1 MTVSGYTQAKDLCR
15 VMSAVEFLERDAF
28 DIRLGGRYSLAN
40 RRDLKGNRREF
51 ACRTS
56 RVSPQQMMVAVPV
69 VGNVGERV
77 ISYFGEFG
85 KLDGL
90 ITDVVQG
97 GFLLDLFVNKA
108 RREQLA
114 SKLTWLDRQQRE
126 AVVDARATERIV
138 PENPHSSIVLADGS
152 TTSCFVIDMS
162 VTGAAVSSELQPEI
176 GTPLAVGRTVG
187 RVVRHFAE
195 GFAVK
200 FIEQQQRERL
210 ERVIIRG
217 W

>member
-1 MTVSGYTQAKDLCR
+1 
-15 VMSAVEFLERDAF
+15 MSATAFLEQGAF
-28 DIRLGGRYSLAN
+28 DLRLGGRYSLAN
-40 RRDLKGNRREF
+40 RRDLQGNRREF

-56 RVSPQQMMVAVPV
+56 RVSPHQMMVSVPV
-69 VGNVGERV
+69 VGAVGERV

-97 GFLLDLFVNKA
+97 GFLLDLVVTRA

-114 SKLTWLDRQQRE
+114 SKLTWLDRQQKD
-126 AVVDARATERIV
+126 AVIDARAQERIV
-138 PENPHSSIVLADGS
+138 PESPHSTIVLADGS
-152 TTSCFVIDMS
+152 TTTCFVIDMS
-162 VTGAAVSSELQPEI
+162 VSGAAVSSELQPEI
-176 GTPLAVGRTVG
+176 GTPLAIGRTVG
-187 RVVRHFAE
+187 RVIRHFNE

-200 FIEQQQRERL
+200 FIEQHNP
-210 ERVIIRG
+210 ERVERMVIRG

>member
-1 MTVSGYTQAKDLCR
+1 
-15 VMSAVEFLERDAF
+15 MSAVEFRERDAF

-40 RRDLKGNRREF
+40 RRDIQGNRREF

-56 RVSPQQMMVAVPV
+56 RVSPHQMMIAVPV
-69 VGNVGERV
+69 IGAVGERV

-90 ITDVVQG
+90 ITDVVAG
-97 GFLLDLFVNKA
+97 GFLLDLVVTNA

-114 SKLTWLDRQQRE
+114 SKLTWLDRQQKA
-126 AVVDARATERIV
+126 AVFDARTQERVV
-138 PENPHSSIVLADGS
+138 PENPHSTIVLADGS

-162 VTGAAVSSELQPEI
+162 VLGAAVSSELQPEL
-176 GTPLAVGRTVG
+176 GTPLAVGRAVG
-187 RVVRHFAE
+187 RVIRHFTE

-200 FIEQQQRERL
+200 FIAPQLPERL
-210 ERVIIRG
+210 ERLVIHG
-217 W
+217 

>member
-1 MTVSGYTQAKDLCR
+1 
-15 VMSAVEFLERDAF
+15 MSAVDVIEQNAF

-40 RRDLKGNRREF
+40 RRDVAGNRREF

-56 RVSPQQMMVAVPV
+56 RISPSRMMVAVPV
-69 VGNVGERV
+69 VGVVGERV

-90 ITDVVQG
+90 ITNVVKG
-97 GFLLDLFVNKA
+97 GFMLDLVVTRA

-114 SKLTWLDRQQRE
+114 SKLSWLDRQQRD
-126 AVVDARATERIV
+126 AVVDAREQERLV
-138 PENPHSSIVLADGS
+138 PENPHSTIVLADGS
-152 TTSCFVIDMS
+152 TTTCFVIDMS
-162 VTGAAVSSELQPEI
+162 VSGAAVSAETQPSI
-176 GTPLAVGRTVG
+176 GTPLAIGRAVG
-187 RVVRHFAE
+187 RVIRHFPE

-200 FIEQQQRERL
+200 FVETQNRDHLERL
-210 ERVIIRG
+210 VIRG

>member
-1 MTVSGYTQAKDLCR
+1 
-15 VMSAVEFLERDAF
+15 MSAVEFLERDAF

-40 RRDLKGNRREF
+40 RRDMKGNRREF

-56 RVSPQQMMVAVPV
+56 RVSPQQMMIAVPV
-69 VGNVGERV
+69 IGNVGERV

-90 ITDVVQG
+90 ITDVVEG
-97 GFLLDLFVNKA
+97 GFLLDLVVNKA

-126 AVVDARATERIV
+126 AVVDGRAQERIV
-138 PENPHSSIVLADGS
+138 PESPHSSIVLADGS

-187 RVVRHFAE
+187 RVVRHFSE
-195 GFAVK
+195 GFAVR